1 MRKKFIVISCFLS
14 AAVMFTGC
22 ATTKKNTTA
31 QNPNG
36 TYSAP
41 NDNTAGTNDNSG
53 TKAPQTQTAPNTA
66 PSTQQVPNQ
75 GGAQNGGGTQYNTQS
90 SGNNSNGTNGN
101 GYGPSGN
108 GSGGSTTNGDGSGT
122 NKAQPNQS
130 STGIQYMSTIE
141 ADIWTYTNQERQ
153 KNGLAP
159 LTTNTTAAKYARS
172 KSEEMIRL
180 NYFEHK
186 SPVNGYISDIAQRNN
201 WKYSYIGENIYTMNF
216 TGQRL
221 EDVTSGQK
229 IVQSWM
235 NSPGHRANILNKNY
249 TQIGIGVTYE
259 NGKVMATQI
268 FYTP

>member
-14 AAVMFTGC
+14 AVVMFTGC
-22 ATTKKNTTA
+22 TTTKKNTTA
-31 QNPNG
+31 QKPNG

-41 NDNTAGTNDNSG
+41 NDNTAGTNDNTG
-53 TKAPQTQTAPNTA
+53 TKAPQTQTAPNTP
-66 PSTQQVPNQ
+66 PSTQPVPNQ
-75 GGAQNGGGTQYNTQS
+75 QGGGTQYNTPATDQ
-90 SGNNSNGTNGN
+90 SNGTN
-101 GYGPSGN
+101 
-108 GSGGSTTNGDGSGT
+108 TNGTGTNSNGSGT

-130 STGIQYMSTIE
+130 STGVQYMSTIE
-141 ADIWTYTNQERQ
+141 SDILTYTNQERQ
-153 KNGLAP
+153 KAGLAP
-159 LTTNTTAAKYARS
+159 LTINTTAAKYARS

-180 NYFEHK
+180 NYFDHK

-201 WKYSYIGENIYTMNF
+201 WRYSYIGENIYTMNF
-216 TGQRL
+216 TGQRV
-221 EDVTSGQK
+221 EDVASGQS